1 MGSIEDQFPGQ
12 VLPGLSGV
20 RLVKEPFCR
29 RVLDEAAP
37 VQENDVVGQATGPR
51 AGRMVRAARGK
62 LALLRSKVILVGAEG
77 AVVFL
82 VAVFFMVANEG
93 RIRR

>member
-1 MGSIEDQFPGQ
+1 
-12 VLPGLSGV
+12 
-20 RLVKEPFCR
+20 
-29 RVLDEAAP
+29 
-37 VQENDVVGQATGPR
+37 
-51 AGRMVRAARGK
+51 MVRAARGK